1 MTKSV
6 KNTRA
11 ILAFLF
17 SIVLFDMMGST
28 ILLTVQ
34 AFIVKEY
41 NTTALAVS
49 LLVVIYAAC
58 MFFAAPILGRIS
70 DRYGRRPILVISF
83 IGSAIGYFI
92 FGIGGALWILYI
104 SRAIDG
110 FTGGNMAIVQSYLSD
125 ISNEDNKTRNFG
137 LFGAATALGLIMG
150 PVFGGLLSQISLNT
164 PVFVAGTFALIEIVL
179 CLILLPESLP
189 LNKRNHKTI
198 KLGDINPF
206 RAIGKMLRRP
216 IIGGLLIIS
225 GITEFIFDGVNINI
239 PVYLIHKFNISP
251 LELGFLMIISGITLI
266 IIQGGLIGILSKK
279 FKEKTLISM
288 GFIIMAASLV
298 LFTYVTS
305 LWMIYVI
312 AVTISI
318 GLGLILP
325 VLSALLSNNTRSDE
339 QGEMFGVNSSLLG
352 LMAALG
358 PLFAGLAYDLIVPNA
373 TFWIGAILL
382 LLSLVFISRLKIIKT
397 QSTDNE
403 SNNG

>member
-1 MTKSV
+1 MTESV
-6 KNTRA
+6 KNSKA

-17 SIVLFDMMGST
+17 SIVLFDLMGSS

-49 LLVVIYAAC
+49 LLVVIYAGC
-58 MFFAAPILGRIS
+58 LFFAAPILGRIS
-70 DRYGRRPILVISF
+70 DRYGRRSILLICFV
-83 IGSAIGYFI
+83 GSAIGYFI
-92 FGIGGALWILYI
+92 FGIGGALWVLYI

-110 FTGGNMAIVQSYLSD
+110 FTGGNFAIVQSYLSD
-125 ISNEDNKTRNFG
+125 ISNEDNKARNFG
-137 LFGAATALGLIMG
+137 LLGAASALGIIIG

-164 PVFVAGTFALIEIVL
+164 PVYIAGIFALIEIIL

-189 LNKRNHKTI
+189 SDKRNHKTI
-198 KLGDINPF
+198 KINDINPF
-206 RAIGKMLRRP
+206 KAIGRMLTKP

-225 GITEFIFDGVNINI
+225 GIVEFIFDGVTINI

-251 LELGFLMIISGITLI
+251 LELGILMILSGITLI
-266 IIQGGLIGILSKK
+266 IIQGGLIGTLSKK
-279 FKEKTLISM
+279 FSEKTLISM
-288 GFIIMAASLV
+288 GFIIMAVSLL

-325 VLSALLSNNTRSDE
+325 VLGALLSNNTPSRE

-358 PLFAGLAYDLIVPNA
+358 PLFAGLAYDLIVPSA

-382 LLSLVFISRLKIIKT
+382 LLSLVLITRLKITK
-397 QSTDNE
+397 QQYRDDKSKN
-403 SNNG
+403 